1 MSLSER
7 LKLPLPQRYSPWFFL
22 LMALTLVT
30 LGWGGVLMM
39 ELLGQGALLSKEAF
53 KSGQQ
58 ARIFVAESRIEGNI
72 RMAAEPPPPPP
83 IVETPA
89 QPPVPVAPVAPVV
102 GEGTPPVIGAP
113 VAPAQAPPVETPAPV
128 FTQIITKPL
137 NPAPNPELVA
147 KDENG
152 KGPALPIKSEKG
164 LEPWKYYGKAL
175 PDNAGEDRV
184 AIIVTGLGLHDGY
197 LKQVLN
203 LPEFVAVSFSPYA
216 PNLPKQVELARQA
229 GHEVWLD
236 IPMEP
241 EDYPASDPGD
251 LAMLKSLPEKDIRAR
266 LHEILAKAPGIV
278 GLVTSRDEVFSNY
291 RLMDVV
297 AGDLKK
303 RGLLLAVRNRNY
315 VSDKNASHII
325 YMSRELDASR
335 YAASPPPDQM
345 MVELEA
351 VSKSNHKGL
360 ALVGF
365 APAVLEEI
373 QGWSKELPAKGISL
387 VGATG
392 LVTEKK

>member
-22 LMALTLVT
+22 LMLLSIIT
-30 LGWGGVLMM
+30 LGWGGLLMI

-58 ARIFVAESRIEGNI
+58 ARIFIAESRIEGNI
-72 RMAAEPPPPPP
+72 RMAEPPSPEPVAETTIPPTSPVVP
-83 IVETPA
+83 EPA
-89 QPPVPVAPVAPVV
+89 KPVP
-102 GEGTPPVIGAP
+102 ETTPSPIGAP
-113 VAPAQAPPVETPAPV
+113 EIPAPPVETPAPA
-128 FTQIITKPL
+128 FSQIITKPL
-137 NPAPNPELVA
+137 NPAPNAELVT
-147 KDENG
+147 KDE
-152 KGPALPIKSEKG
+152 KGPALPVKSEKG

-184 AIIVTGLGLHDGY
+184 AVIVTGLGLHDGY
-197 LKQVLN
+197 FQQVLN
-203 LPEFVAVSFSPYA
+203 LPEFVAVSFTPYA
-216 PNLPKQVELARQA
+216 PNLSKQVNMARQA

-251 LAMLKSLPEKDIRAR
+251 LAMLKSLPEKDIKAR

-278 GLVTSRDEVFSNY
+278 GLVTTREEVFSNY

-297 AGDLKK
+297 AGELKK
-303 RGLLLAVRNRNY
+303 RGLLLVVRNRNY
-315 VSDKNASHII
+315 VSDKNASHLV

-345 MVELEA
+345 LVELEA
-351 VSKSNHKGL
+351 VAKSNHKGL

-365 APAVLEEI
+365 APAVLTEI
-373 QGWSKELPAKGISL
+373 QNWTKELPAKGISL
-387 VGATG
+387 VGPTG
-392 LVTEKK
+392 LVNEKK